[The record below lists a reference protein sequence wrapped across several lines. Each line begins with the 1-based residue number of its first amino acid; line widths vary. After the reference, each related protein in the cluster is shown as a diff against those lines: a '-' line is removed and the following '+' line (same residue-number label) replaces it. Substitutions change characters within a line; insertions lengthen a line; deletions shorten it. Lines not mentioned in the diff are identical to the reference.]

1 MHLVLADSSCEFSTS
16 EDYKHLI
23 TNLYEALNEG
33 TEYTPERFI
42 KHVDCKPQLESFDD
56 IRVLDSFFGL
66 SCRLKTKPDNLAG
79 AIMIVSP
86 AVACAGS
93 KTIYENYIEAM
104 YFWYCDQEA
113 AWERLEYIFEVLN
126 AKLYHNKNLRGARL
140 HKGKVYSS
148 ATLVIDVSNNIRILR
163 DLLSAK
169 RVIVAGVESQMLS
182 TYAAFLRS
190 HDEMDV
196 DIEVLSEDDKT
207 LIVNIVA

>member
-1 MHLVLADSSCEFSTS
+1 M
-16 EDYKHLI
+16 
-23 TNLYEALNEG
+23 
-33 TEYTPERFI
+33 
-42 KHVDCKPQLESFDD
+42 
-56 IRVLDSFFGL
+56 
-66 SCRLKTKPDNLAG
+66 
-79 AIMIVSP
+79 
-86 AVACAGS
+86 
-93 KTIYENYIEAM
+93 
-104 YFWYCDQEA
+104 
-113 AWERLEYIFEVLN
+113 LN

-196 DIEVLSEDDKT
+196 DIEALSEDDKT